1 MVKKLSLIAFIVVL
15 ALRMQAQDWKL
26 KLSSNVELRTWKLT
40 STYEKEERSLQG
52 AKIVLTKSGSVIEET
67 TTDGNGD
74 FSIMVPPNGD
84 FILTVS
90 FAGCNTKR
98 FSVNTT
104 GVPEN
109 YNSDKSW
116 KPTFSIGGFVMCR
129 AYPGVDYSALEQPLL
144 KVEWKGKKKVFDN
157 DELVT
162 GGGIATVT
170 KIYESEMA
178 LIQKFCGLNKQG
190 DVALAKPDCPLAKTL
205 YQQAMAMITFE
216 TYPVT
221 QLQKVGD
228 CLKNANDAT
237 AKAAEEAA
245 KKAAAE
251 KAAAEKAAA
260 DKLAADKAAA
270 EKAATDKAAREAAA
284 KNKAEAD
291 AKAKADADAAA
302 KAKADAKAEEE
313 RKKKEGLAASK
324 AEDEAAEKAAQE
336 KKKQK
341 EQERLAAEA
350 KAAEDAK
357 VAAANAAKEK
367 AELERKK
374 KEGLAASK
382 AEDEAAEKAALE
394 KKKQKEKERA
404 EAEAKA
410 KAEDTEEAKKIAA
423 EKEAKRKAKE
433 EEDEQK
439 RKQAEAEAAND
450 PSVKGNAKYGLYGVL
465 GEDKYKNTIK
475 KADDYFK
482 MKRWSEAKTVYEE
495 ALTYKKDDAYAKSKL
510 DIVNK
515 NLAPK

>member
-1 MVKKLSLIAFIVVL
+1 MVKKLSYIATALILGLNVL
-15 ALRMQAQDWKL
+15 AQDWKL

-52 AKIVLTKSGSVIEET
+52 AKIVLTKAGSVVEET
-67 TTDGNGD
+67 SSDGNGD
-74 FSIMVPPNGD
+74 FTIMVPPNGE
-84 FILTVS
+84 FIMTVS
-90 FAGCNTKR
+90 YAGCNTKR
-98 FSVNTT
+98 FSVSTT
-104 GVPEN
+104 GVPDN
-109 YNSDKSW
+109 YNSDKGW
-116 KPTFSIGGFVMCR
+116 KPSFSIGGFVMAR
-129 AYPGVDYSALEQPLL
+129 AYPGVDYSGLEQPLL
-144 KVEWKGKKKVFDN
+144 KVEWKAKKKVFDN
-157 DELVT
+157 DDIVT
-162 GGGIATVT
+162 GNGISTVT

-205 YQQAMAMITFE
+205 YQQAMALITFE

-228 CLKNANDAT
+228 CLKNANDAA

-260 DKLAADKAAA
+260 DKLAAEKAAA
-270 EKAATDKAAREAAA
+270 EKAAADKAAKEAAA

-313 RKKKEGLAASK
+313 RKKAEGLAKSK

-341 EQERLAAEA
+341 EKEQAEAAA
-350 KAAEDAK
+350 KAAEEAK
-357 VAAANAAKEK
+357 LAAEQAKKEK
-367 AELERKK
+367 AEIERKK

-382 AEDEAAEKAALE
+382 AEDEAAEKAAME

-410 KAEDTEEAKKIAA
+410 KAEDAEEAKKIAA

-450 PSVKGNAKYGLYGVL
+450 PGVKGNAKYGLYGVL
-465 GEDKYKNTIK
+465 GEDKYKTTIK

-482 MKRWSEAKTVYEE
+482 MKRWSEAKTAYEE
-495 ALTYKKDDAYAKSKL
+495 ALGYKKDDPYAKGKL
-510 DIVNK
+510 EQCTK
-515 NLAPK
+515 NIAPK

>member
-1 MVKKLSLIAFIVVL
+1 MVKKLSFIALTLVL
-15 ALRMQAQDWKL
+15 ALLVRGQEWKL
-26 KLSSNVELRTWKLT
+26 KLSSNVEIRTWKLT

-52 AKIVLTKSGSVIEET
+52 AKIVLSKGGSVVEET
-67 TTDGNGD
+67 STDGNGD

-84 FILTVS
+84 YLLTVS
-90 FAGCNTKR
+90 YAGYNTKR

-104 GVPEN
+104 GVPDS
-109 YNSDKSW
+109 YNNDKSW
-116 KPTFSIGGFVMCR
+116 KPTFSIGGFIMAR
-129 AYPGVDYSALEQPLL
+129 AYPGIDYSGLEQPLV
-144 KVEWKGKKKVFDN
+144 KVEWKAKKKVFDH
-157 DELVT
+157 DDVVT
-162 GGGIATVT
+162 TNGIATVT

-190 DVALAKPDCPLAKTL
+190 DVALAKPDCPLAKKL
-205 YQQAMAMITFE
+205 YQEAMALITFE
-216 TYPVT
+216 TYPVN

-228 CLKNANDAT
+228 CLKNQNQ
-237 AKAAEEAA
+237 AAEEAA

-260 DKLAADKAAA
+260 DKIAADKAAA
-270 EKAATDKAAREAAA
+270 EKAAADKVAKEAAA
-284 KNKAEAD
+284 KSKAEAD
-291 AKAKADADAAA
+291 AKAAEEAKLAAEA
-302 KAKADAKAEEE
+302 KAKEKAEIE

-336 KKKQK
+336 KRNQK
-341 EQERLAAEA
+341 EKERLEAEA
-350 KAAEDAK
+350 KAAEEAK
-357 VAAANAAKEK
+357 LAAEAAKKEK
-367 AELERKK
+367 AEIERKK

-394 KKKQKEKERA
+394 KKRQKDKEKA

-410 KAEDTEEAKKIAA
+410 KAEDSEEAKKIAA

-450 PSVKGNAKYGLYGVL
+450 PNVKGNAKYGLYGVL

-482 MKRWSEAKTVYEE
+482 MKRWSEAKTAYEE
-495 ALTYKKDDAYAKSKL
+495 ALTYKKDDAYATSKL
-510 DIVNK
+510 EIVNK